1 MTDMKETTWRI
12 SGMHCPHCETA
23 ILQAVRD
30 MKGIE
35 NPRADYRAGT
45 LSALWDDTMLPE
57 AALRDR
63 IAEAGYTLAGQ
74 REAMPIWKRL
84 VLLLAVLAMLTALLA
99 LVSLSPLRGFLGRFP
114 IAKAGMGL
122 GALFMVGLLT
132 SLHCVAM
139 CGGINLAQ
147 SAASAQA
154 GRRVSASNIQYN
166 LGRLVSYTIVGGIVG
181 AVGSVFKLSNAT
193 QAAIQLVAAIF
204 MVFMAMNLLDIG
216 GLRGVVPTLPVG
228 LRTKL
233 MGKGS
238 RSSLFI
244 GLINGLMPCGPL
256 QAMQLYALSTG
267 SWHMGA
273 LSMFCSCLGTVPL
286 MLGFGVVSGK
296 LNKRFARPMRIS
308 SGALVLLMGMAMLSN
323 GLNLAGIQLRLPGIT
338 ASDASVAIE
347 NIQVVESELDWR
359 GYPDITV
366 QAGVPV
372 HWNIH
377 ADAEKITGCN
387 NEMVIPALN
396 LRVPLSEGDNIV
408 EFTVDEPGV
417 IPYTCWMGML
427 RGTITAVE

>member
-1 MTDMKETTWRI
+1 MKETTWRI

-23 ILQAVRD
+23 ILRAVRD
-30 MKGIE
+30 MKGIK
-35 NPRADYRAGT
+35 NPQADYRAGT
-45 LSALWDDTMLPE
+45 LSSLWDETALPE

-63 IAEAGYTLAGQ
+63 IAEAGYTLMGQ
-74 REAMPIWKRL
+74 RQAMPVWKRPL
-84 VLLLAVLAMLTALLA
+84 PLLAVLAVLAALFV
-99 LVSLSPLRGFLGRFP
+99 LVSLSPLRALLSRFP
-114 IAKAGMGL
+114 TAKAGMGL

-166 LGRLVSYTIVGGIVG
+166 LGRLVSYTILGGIVG
-181 AVGSVFKLSNAT
+181 AVGSVFRLSSIA
-193 QAAIQLVAAIF
+193 QAAFQLIAAIF
-204 MVFMAMNLLDIG
+204 MVLMALNLLDIE

-238 RSSLFI
+238 CSSLFI

-273 LSMFCSCLGTVPL
+273 LSMFCFCLGTVPL
-286 MLGFGVVSGK
+286 MLGFGLVSGR
-296 LNKRFARPMRIS
+296 LNKRFARPMRVA
-308 SGALVLLMGMAMLSN
+308 SGVLVLLMGMAMLSN
-323 GLNLAGIQLRLPGIT
+323 GLNLAGIRLRLSGSA
-338 ASDASVAIE
+338 ASDVAVADA
-347 NIQVVESELDWR
+347 NIQIDESELDWR

-366 QAGVPV
+366 EAGVPV
-372 HWNIH
+372 RWNIH
-377 ADAEKITGCN
+377 AEAEKITGCN

-396 LRVPLSEGDNIV
+396 LRVHLSEGDNIV

-427 RGTITAVE
+427 RGTITALE

>member
-1 MTDMKETTWRI
+1 MKETTWRI

-45 LSALWDDTMLPE
+45 LSALWDDTVLPE
-57 AALRDR
+57 TVLRDR
-63 IAEAGYTLAGQ
+63 ITEAGYTLAGQ
-74 REAMPIWKRL
+74 RKAMPFGKRL
-84 VLLLAVLAMLTALLA
+84 LPLLVILAVLTALYA
-99 LVSLSPLRGFLGRFP
+99 LVSLSPLRGFLSRFP

-181 AVGSVFKLSNAT
+181 AIGSVFKLSNAT
-193 QAAIQLVAAIF
+193 QAGIQLVAAIF
-204 MVFMAMNLLDIG
+204 MVLMALNLLDIG
-216 GLRGVVPTLPVG
+216 GLHSVIPTLPVK
-228 LRTKL
+228 LRLKL
-233 MGKGS
+233 MGKDS
-238 RSSLFI
+238 HSSLYI
-244 GLINGLMPCGPL
+244 GLLNGLMLCGPL
-256 QAMQLYALSTG
+256 QAMQLCALSTG

-273 LSMFCSCLGTVPL
+273 LSMFCFCLGTVPL
-286 MLGFGVVSGK
+286 MLGFGLVSGK
-296 LNKRFARPMRIS
+296 LNKRFARPIRVA
-308 SGALVLLMGMAMLSN
+308 SGLLVLLMGMTMLSN
-323 GLNLAGIQLRLPGIT
+323 GLSLAGIQLRLPGSA
-338 ASDASVAIE
+338 ASDASVANE
-347 NIQVVESELDWR
+347 NIQVIESELDWR

-366 QAGVPV
+366 EAGVPV
-372 HWNIH
+372 RWNIH

-387 NEMVIPALN
+387 NEMVIPVLD

-427 RGTITAVE
+427 RGTITVDE

>member
-12 SGMHCPHCETA
+12 SGMHCPHCEAA
-23 ILQAVRD
+23 ILRAVCD
-30 MKGIE
+30 MKGME
-35 NPRADYRAGT
+35 NPRANYRAGT
-45 LSALWDDTMLPE
+45 LSAMWDDTALPE
-57 AALRDR
+57 TALRNR

-74 REAMPIWKRL
+74 RKTMPVWKRL
-84 VLLLAVLAMLTALLA
+84 LSLLAVLAVLAALFA
-99 LVSLSPLRGFLGRFP
+99 LVALSPLRGFLSRFP
-114 IAKAGMGL
+114 TAKAGMGL
-122 GALFMVGLLT
+122 GALFVVGLLT

-166 LGRLVSYTIVGGIVG
+166 LGRLVSYTVVGGIIG
-181 AVGSVFKLSNAT
+181 AIGSVFKLSHAA
-193 QAAIQLVAAIF
+193 QVAIQLVAAIF
-204 MVFMAMNLLDIG
+204 MVLMALNLLGIG
-216 GLRGVVPTLPVG
+216 GLRGVVPTLPIG

-238 RSSLFI
+238 HSSLYI
-244 GLINGLMPCGPL
+244 GLLNGLMPCGPL
-256 QAMQLYALSTG
+256 QAMQLCALSTG
-267 SWHMGA
+267 SWRMGA
-273 LSMFCSCLGTVPL
+273 ISMSCFCMGTVPL
-286 MLGFGVVSGK
+286 MLGFGLVSGK
-296 LNKRFARPMRIS
+296 LNKRFARPMRVA
-308 SGALVLLMGMAMLSN
+308 SGTLVLLMGMAMLSN

-338 ASDASVAIE
+338 ASDAAVADA

-372 HWNIH
+372 RWNIH
-377 ADAEKITGCN
+377 AEAEKITGCN
-387 NEMVIPALN
+387 NEMVIPALG

-408 EFTVDEPGV
+408 EFTVGEPGV

-427 RGTITAVE
+427 RGTITVDE

>member
-1 MTDMKETTWRI
+1 MKETTWRI

-45 LSALWDDTMLPE
+45 LSALWDDTVLPE
-57 AALRDR
+57 TVLSDH

-74 REAMPIWKRL
+74 RKAMPVGKRL
-84 VLLLAVLAMLTALLA
+84 LPLLAILAVLTALYA
-99 LVSLSPLRGFLGRFP
+99 LVSLSPLRGFLSRFP
-114 IAKAGMGL
+114 TAKASMGL
-122 GALFMVGLLT
+122 GALFVVGLLT

-166 LGRLVSYTIVGGIVG
+166 LGRLVSYTIVSGVVG
-181 AVGSVFKLSNAT
+181 AVGSVFKLSNAA
-193 QAAIQLVAAIF
+193 QAGIKLVAAIF
-204 MVFMAMNLLDIG
+204 MVLMALNLLDIG
-216 GLRGVVPTLPVG
+216 GLRSVVPTLPIG

-238 RSSLFI
+238 RSSLYI
-244 GLINGLMPCGPL
+244 GLLNGLMPCGPL
-256 QAMQLYALSTG
+256 QAMQLCALSTG
-267 SWHMGA
+267 SVIMGA
-273 LSMFCSCLGTVPL
+273 LSMFCFCLGTVPL
-286 MLGFGVVSGK
+286 MLGFGLVSGR
-296 LNKRFARPMRIS
+296 LNKRFARPMRVA
-308 SGALVLLMGMAMLSN
+308 SGVLVLLMSMSMLSN
-323 GLNLAGIQLRLPGIT
+323 GLNLAGIQLRLPGSA
-338 ASDASVAIE
+338 ASDASVANE
-347 NIQVVESELDWR
+347 NIQVIESELDWR

-366 QAGVPV
+366 EAGVPV
-372 HWNIH
+372 RWNIH
-377 ADAEKITGCN
+377 AEAEKITGCN

-408 EFTVDEPGV
+408 EFTVDEPGL

-427 RGTITAVE
+427 RGTITVDE

>member
-1 MTDMKETTWRI
+1 MKEITWRI

-35 NPRADYRAGT
+35 NPRADYRTGT

-57 AALRDR
+57 TVLRDH

-74 REAMPIWKRL
+74 RKAMPFGKRL
-84 VLLLAVLAMLTALLA
+84 LPLLAILAVLTALYA
-99 LVSLSPLRGFLGRFP
+99 LVSLSPLRGFLSRFP

-139 CGGINLAQ
+139 CGGINLVQ

-154 GRRVSASNIQYN
+154 GKRVSASNIQYN
-166 LGRLVSYTIVGGIVG
+166 LGRLVSYTIVGGVIG
-181 AVGSVFKLSNAT
+181 AVGSVFKLSNAA
-193 QAAIQLVAAIF
+193 QAGIQLVAAIF
-204 MVFMAMNLLDIG
+204 MVLMALNLLDIG
-216 GLRGVVPTLPVG
+216 GLRSVVPTLPIG

-238 RSSLFI
+238 RSSLYI
-244 GLINGLMPCGPL
+244 GLLNGLMPCGPL
-256 QAMQLYALSTG
+256 QAMQLCALSTG
-267 SWHMGA
+267 SVIMGA
-273 LSMFCSCLGTVPL
+273 LSMFCFCLGTVPL
-286 MLGFGVVSGK
+286 MLGFGLVSGR
-296 LNKRFARPMRIS
+296 LNKRFARPMRVA
-308 SGALVLLMGMAMLSN
+308 SGALLLLMGMAMLSN
-323 GLNLAGIQLRLPGIT
+323 GLSLSGIQLSIPRGA
-338 ASDASVAIE
+338 ASDVAVSAA
-347 NIQVVESELDWR
+347 NIQTVESELDWR

-372 HWNIH
+372 RWNIH
-377 ADAEKITGCN
+377 AEAEKITGCN

-396 LRVPLSEGDNIV
+396 LRVPLSPGDNIV

-427 RGTITAVE
+427 RGTITVDE

>member
-1 MTDMKETTWRI
+1 
-12 SGMHCPHCETA
+12 
-23 ILQAVRD
+23 

-35 NPRADYRAGT
+35 NPRANYRAGT
-45 LSALWDDTMLPE
+45 LSALWDDKVLTE
-57 AALRDR
+57 AALRNI
-63 IAEAGYTLAGQ
+63 IAEAGFTLAGQ
-74 REAMPIWKRL
+74 REAISVWKRL
-84 VLLLAVLAMLTALLA
+84 VSLLAVLAVLAALFA
-99 LVSLSPLRGFLGRFP
+99 LVSLSPVSGLLSRFP
-114 IAKAGMGL
+114 TAKAGMGL
-122 GALFMVGLLT
+122 GALFVVGLLT

-166 LGRLVSYTIVGGIVG
+166 LGRLVSYTIVGGIIG
-181 AVGSVFKLSNAT
+181 AIGLVFKLSNAA
-193 QAAIQLVAAIF
+193 QATIQLVAAIF
-204 MVFMAMNLLDIG
+204 MVLMALNLLDIG
-216 GLRGVVPTLPVG
+216 GLRGVGPTLPAG

-233 MGKGS
+233 MGKVS
-238 RSSLFI
+238 RSSLYL
-244 GLINGLMPCGPL
+244 GLLNGLMPCGPL

-273 LSMFCSCLGTVPL
+273 LSMFCFCLGTVPL
-286 MLGFGVVSGK
+286 MLGFGLVSGK
-296 LNKRFARPMRIS
+296 LNKRFARPMRVA
-308 SGALVLLMGMAMLSN
+308 SGVLVLLMGMAMLSN
-323 GLNLAGIQLRLPGIT
+323 GLSLAGIQLRLPGSA
-338 ASDASVAIE
+338 ASDASVANE
-347 NIQVVESELDWR
+347 NIQVIESELDWR

-366 QAGVPV
+366 EAGIPV
-372 HWNIH
+372 RWNIH
-377 ADAEKITGCN
+377 AEAEKITGCN

>member
-1 MTDMKETTWRI
+1 MNDKKETTWRI
-12 SGMHCPHCETA
+12 SGMHCPHCDAA
-23 ILQAVRD
+23 ILRAVRGLD
-30 MKGIE
+30 GLE
-35 NPRADYRAGT
+35 NPRADYKTGT
-45 LSALWDDTMLPE
+45 LTVLWNEAALPE
-57 AALRDR
+57 AALKER
-63 IAEAGYTLAGQ
+63 IAEAGYTLAG
-74 REAMPIWKRL
+74 RKKSLPIWRRCL
-84 VLLLAVLAMLTALLA
+84 ALLAVLAVLAALYL
-99 LVSLSPLRGFLGRFP
+99 LVSLSPLRGLLSRFP
-114 IAKAGMGL
+114 TAKAGMGL
-122 GALFMVGLLT
+122 GALFAVGLLT

-166 LGRLVSYTIVGGIVG
+166 LGRLVSYTIVGGVVG
-181 AVGSVFKLSNAT
+181 AVGSVFKLSNAA
-193 QAAIQLVAAIF
+193 QAGIQLVAAIF
-204 MVFMAMNLLDIG
+204 MVLMALNLLDIG
-216 GLRGVVPTLPVG
+216 GLRGVLPTLPAG

-233 MGKGS
+233 MGKVS
-238 RSSLFI
+238 RSSLYL
-244 GLINGLMPCGPL
+244 GLLNGLMPCGPL

-273 LSMFCSCLGTVPL
+273 LSMFCFCLGTVPL
-286 MLGFGVVSGK
+286 MLGFGLVSGK
-296 LNKRFARPMRIS
+296 LNKRFARPMRVA
-308 SGALVLLMGMAMLSN
+308 SGVLVLLMGMTMLSN

-387 NEMVIPALN
+387 NEMVIPALG
-396 LRVPLSEGDNIV
+396 LRVPLSEGDNTV

-427 RGTITAVE
+427 RGSITAVE